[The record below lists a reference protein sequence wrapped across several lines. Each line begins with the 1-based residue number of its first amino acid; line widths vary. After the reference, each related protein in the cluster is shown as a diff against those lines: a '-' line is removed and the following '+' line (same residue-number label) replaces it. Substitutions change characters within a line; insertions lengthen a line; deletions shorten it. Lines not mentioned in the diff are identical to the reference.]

1 MELGDFIGK
10 KNTNN
15 IQTLKDKLQEIEDGC

>member
-1 MELGDFIGK
+1 MEFDDLVEK

-15 IQTLKDKLQEIEDGC
+15 IQTLKDRLREIEDGC